1 MSTLI
6 TNTLQGINTIKY
18 DASTTAL
25 NINSSGTV
33 TSPKM
38 VAFSC
43 TLNADHTHTT
53 SSPAI
58 NKVTGWTVRTSNGT
72 GHRINSTRI
81 SGFDATNS
89 RFVAPVAGL
98 YCHYYKP
105 DYDRTLTT
113 NHYVSFGV
121 NGGQRDFDVVE
132 DQPQYSNSGCMYAC
146 LLELQENDYVEL
158 FTRGGTTY
166 GLRGTTTGHQYHT
179 MWYGYLIG

>member
-6 TNTLQGINTIKY
+6 TNTLQGVNTVKY
-18 DASTTAL
+18 DANTTAL

-43 TLNADHTHTT
+43 TLNSNHTHTSGT
-53 SSPAI
+53 
-58 NKVTGWTVRTSNGT
+58 NKITGWTVRTSSGT

-81 SGFDATNS
+81 SGFDTTNS
-89 RFVAPVAGL
+89 RFTAPVAGL

-105 DYDRTLTT
+105 DYATTLTT

-121 NGGQRDFDVVE
+121 NGNDREFDVME
-132 DQPQYSNSGCMYAC
+132 DLPQNSNSSAMYAC
-146 LLELQENDYVEL
+146 LLELQVNDYVEL
-158 FTRGGTTY
+158 YTRGGTGY
-166 GLRGTTTGHQYHT
+166 VLNGTSTGHQYHT

>member
-6 TNTLQGINTIKY
+6 ANTLQGINTIKY

-33 TSPKM
+33 TAPKM

-43 TLNADHTHTT
+43 SLDALHTH
-53 SSPAI
+53 SGSGAD
-58 NKVTGWTVRTSNGT
+58 KVSGWTVRTSSGT

-81 SGFDATNS
+81 SGFDTTNS
-89 RFVAPVAGL
+89 RFTAPVAGL
-98 YCHYYKP
+98 YCMYYKP

-121 NGGQRDFDVVE
+121 NGGDREFDVME
-132 DQPQYSNSGCMYAC
+132 DQPQNSNSGCMYAC
-146 LLELQENDYVEL
+146 LLELQVNDYVEL
-158 FTRGGTTY
+158 YTRGGTVY

-179 MWYGYLIG
+179 LWYGYLIG

>member
-18 DASTTAL
+18 DANTTAL

-43 TLNADHTHTT
+43 TLNSNHTHTSGT
-53 SSPAI
+53 
-58 NKVTGWTVRTSNGT
+58 NKVTGWTVRTSSGT

-81 SGFDATNS
+81 SGFDTTNS
-89 RFVAPVAGL
+89 RFTAPVAGL
-98 YCHYYKP
+98 YCMYYKP
-105 DYDRTLTT
+105 DYATTLTT

-121 NGGQRDFDVVE
+121 NGGDREFDVIE

-146 LLELQENDYVEL
+146 LLELQVNDYVEL
-158 FTRGGTTY
+158 YTRGGTGY
-166 GLRGTTTGHQYHT
+166 VLNGTSTGHQYHT

>member
-6 TNTLQGINTIKY
+6 ANTLQGINTVKY
-18 DASTTAL
+18 DANTTAL

-43 TLNADHTHTT
+43 TLNATHTHTSGT
-53 SSPAI
+53 
-58 NKVTGWTVRTSNGT
+58 NKVTGWTVRTSSGT

-81 SGFDATNS
+81 SGFDTTNS
-89 RFVAPVAGL
+89 RFTAPVAGL
-98 YCHYYKP
+98 YCMYYKP

-121 NGGQRDFDVVE
+121 NGGDREFDVVE
-132 DQPQYSNSGCMYAC
+132 DQPQYSNSGTMYAC
-146 LLELQENDYVEL
+146 LLELQVNDYVEL
-158 FTRGGTTY
+158 YTRGGVTY
-166 GLRGTTTGHQYHT
+166 ALNGTSGGHQYHT

>member
-6 TNTLQGINTIKY
+6 ANTLQGINTIKY

-33 TSPKM
+33 TAPKL

-43 TLNADHTHTT
+43 TLNADHTHTNGT
-53 SSPAI
+53 
-58 NKVTGWTVRTSNGT
+58 NQVTGWTVRTSSGT

-81 SGFDATNS
+81 SSFDTTNS
-89 RFVAPVAGL
+89 RFTAPVAGL
-98 YCHYYKP
+98 YCMYYKP

-113 NHYVSFGV
+113 NHYISFGV
-121 NGGQRDFDVVE
+121 NGGTREFDVME

-146 LLELQENDYVEL
+146 LLELQVNDYVQL
-158 FTRGGTTY
+158 YTKGGSTY
-166 GLRGTTTGHQYHT
+166 ALRGTTSGHQYHT